1 MNPGATHF
9 FRFLLYLF
17 LALFAAESQS
27 LLIAA
32 LVPVF
37 VAALALASF
46 ANGLWMV
53 GSPPSRCS
61 PRGELTPR
69 TSAVRARLLYPG
81 DFASA
86 VLVLHGTLHREAFC
100 CATLSRTACD

>member
-1 MNPGATHF
+1 MNPGAVHF

-53 GSPPSRCS
+53 SLRE
-61 PRGELTPR
+61 ELVEISSVDLFF
-69 TSAVRARLLYPG
+69 SAVRARVLYPR
-81 DFASA
+81 DFAPPL
-86 VLVLHGTLHREAFC
+86 LVLHGALYRE
-100 CATLSRTACD
+100 CAYSLGRGLPG